1 MKVTKVEVLRASIHQ
16 WVKVTTD
23 EGLIGIGDLHGASG
37 GGGNPINVRA
47 AVEYCSEY
55 LVGQDP
61 AHIERH
67 WQHMFRRC
75 LFRGGSDAMS
85 AIGAIDVALW
95 DIAGKAAGLPVY
107 RLLGGPTRERVR
119 VYTHLVG
126 DSPAEMADNAVRL
139 AGEGYTALRFYPLD
153 PFERGLPTTFQG
165 VIRKMVAY
173 TEAVREAVG
182 PELDLMIDVVNR
194 LTPAEAIGA
203 GRALAPYGLF
213 FFEDPIEPD
222 NIDAMAHVANNIPI
236 PVASGERLYTIYQF
250 RDLLNKNGS
259 AYVRPDISVAGG
271 FTNLKKIAALAEA
284 SYVGMV
290 PHNPCS
296 PVMTASC
303 VQLDAALHNVAIQEY
318 TGNEYELPK
327 RDLVKEPL
335 KLEDGHLIVP
345 DTPGI
350 GIELN
355 EEAFRH
361 HPPQINYRHPV
372 ITSDGA
378 LRDY

>member
-1 MKVTKVEVLRASIHQ
+1 MKVTKVETLSASIHQ

-23 EGLIGIGDLHGASG
+23 EGITGIGDLHGGSG
-37 GGGNPINVRA
+37 GSGTPFAVRA
-47 AVEYCSEY
+47 AVKYCAEY
-55 LVGQDP
+55 LIGKDP
-61 AHIERH
+61 TEIERH

-75 LFRGGSDAMS
+75 LFRGGSDAMA

-95 DIAGKAAGLPVY
+95 DIAGKAAGLPVH

-119 VYTHLVG
+119 VYVHLVG
-126 DSPAEMADNAVRL
+126 DSPEEMAENAVRL
-139 AGEGYTALRFYPLD
+139 VEEGYTALRFYPLG
-153 PFERGLPTTFQG
+153 PFGSGIPNSFQG
-165 VIRKMVAY
+165 VIRRMVAY
-173 TEAVREAVG
+173 TEAVRMAVG

-194 LTPAEAIGA
+194 LLPAEAIGA
-203 GRALAPYGLF
+203 GRALEPYGLF

-222 NIDAMAHVANNIPI
+222 NIDAMAHVANSIPI

-259 AYVRPDISVAGG
+259 AYIRPDISLAGG
-271 FTNLKKIAALAEA
+271 ITNLKKIAALAEA

-303 VQLDAALHNVAIQEY
+303 VQLDAAIHNVAIQEY
-318 TGNEYELPK
+318 TGTEFVAPK

-335 KLEDGHLIVP
+335 KLEAGHLIVP

-355 EEAFRH
+355 EEAFKH
-361 HPPQINYRHPV
+361 YPPQRHVRPPV

>member
-1 MKVTKVEVLRASIHQ
+1 MPQGLDPPG
-16 WVKVTTD
+16 VKVTTD

-55 LVGQDP
+55 LIGKDP

-107 RLLGGPTRERVR
+107 RLAGRPDSGTRARLHTPGGRFAG
-119 VYTHLVG
+119 G
-126 DSPAEMADNAVRL
+126 DGRQRGA
-139 AGEGYTALRFYPLD
+139 AGTEEGYTALRFYPLD
-153 PFERGLPTTFQG
+153 PFEKGLPTTFQG

-182 PELDLMIDVVNR
+182 PDLDLMIDVVNR

-203 GRALAPYGLF
+203 GRALEPYGLF

-222 NIDAMAHVANNIPI
+222 NIDAMAHVANSIPI

-296 PVMTASC
+296 PRHDRFLRPTRRRAP
-303 VQLDAALHNVAIQEY
+303 QR
-318 TGNEYELPK
+318 
-327 RDLVKEPL
+327 RD
-335 KLEDGHLIVP
+335 
-345 DTPGI
+345 PGVH
-350 GIELN
+350 G
-355 EEAFRH
+355 
-361 HPPQINYRHPV
+361 Q
-372 ITSDGA
+372 
-378 LRDY
+378 

>member
-1 MKVTKVEVLRASIHQ
+1 MKVTKVETLSASIHQ
-16 WVKVTTD
+16 WVRVSTD
-23 EGLIGIGDLHGASG
+23 EGLTGIGDLHGGSG
-37 GGGNPINVRA
+37 GSGTPFTVRA
-47 AVEYCSEY
+47 AVEYCAEY
-55 LVGQDP
+55 LVGKDP
-61 AHIERH
+61 TEIERH

-75 LFRGGSDAMS
+75 LFRGGSDAMA

-95 DIAGKAAGLPVY
+95 DITGKAYGLPVH

-126 DSPAEMADNAVRL
+126 DSPEEMAENAVRL
-139 AGEGYTALRFYPLD
+139 VEEGYTALRFYPLN
-153 PFERGLPTTFQG
+153 PFEQGLPNTFQG

-194 LTPAEAIGA
+194 LLPAEAIGV
-203 GRALAPYGLF
+203 GRALEPYGLY

-222 NIDAMAHVANNIPI
+222 NIDAMAHVANSIPI
-236 PVASGERLYTIYQF
+236 PVASGERLYTIHQF

-259 AYVRPDISVAGG
+259 AYVRPDISLAGG
-271 FTNLKKIAALAEA
+271 ITNLKKIAALAEA

-303 VQLDAALHNVAIQEY
+303 VQLDAAIHNVAIQEY
-318 TGNEYELPK
+318 TGNEFAAPK
-327 RDLVKEPL
+327 RDFVKEPL
-335 KLEDGHLIVP
+335 KMKDGHLIVP

-355 EEAFRH
+355 EESFKH
-361 HPPQINYRHPV
+361 YPPQPHNRPPI